1 MQENGRKWA
10 GNGPEIGKKRQNAH
24 SGHDPAQNCN
34 LYLKIGFLTQ
44 KSIPLL
50 PGVR

>member
-1 MQENGRKWA
+1 MA
-10 GNGPEIGKKRQNAH
+10 GNGPEMGRKLAKNAKMLIQGMIPPKIAILH
-24 SGHDPAQNCN
+24 
-34 LYLKIGFLTQ
+34 LKIGFLTQ